1 VKGLIIFTEGEV
13 NGAWD
18 KTDDTPLNSAGGLI
32 MKKKLCA
39 LLLILLICVSCS
51 SKKTPD
57 TTDDNYR
64 VFYQIFVGSFSDSN
78 GDGIGDLRGII
89 NRIDYLN
96 DGNVDSKSSLGVQGI
111 WLTPIFKAP
120 SYHKYDAS
128 DYYVIDP
135 AFGTQDDLDE
145 LIRLCHERNMLVIL
159 DLAINHTAG
168 DHEWFKQF
176 TMAHQNNDTENK
188 YYDYYVYA
196 LKDEKPVNRSFCDLN
211 GTAETYEC
219 NFSYTMPELNFD
231 NQDVRNEVLDI
242 AAYYLA
248 KGVDGFRF
256 DAAKYV
262 YLNNNPASTD
272 FWKWYSNELRKIK
285 KDIYLVGEVW
295 SGDGETDLYV
305 KEMNCFNFT
314 VSGADGLIAKAVAG
328 GNADTY
334 AKYVVTYQ
342 DKIRK
347 LNPDAMPIYF
357 IANHDMDRAAGYLAV
372 INGRAYIGANL
383 YLLAPGSPFVYY
395 GEEIGMKGARGSA
408 NTDAN
413 RRLAMLW
420 GDGDSVKDPEGTT
433 YDTANQINGTVSD
446 QLQDKNSLL
455 QHYMHLIRIRK
466 NYPQIAR
473 GTYTQLNLENKN
485 ACGFAIEY
493 EEETTYLIHNVSN
506 TELIIKT
513 DMFKEILEQ
522 AGLNESSY
530 TKGELKIGPYTSV
543 ILK

>member
-1 VKGLIIFTEGEV
+1 MI
-13 NGAWD
+13 
-18 KTDDTPLNSAGGLI
+18 
-32 MKKKLCA
+32 
-39 LLLILLICVSCS
+39 LLLCVSCS
-51 SKKTPD
+51 GKKTAD
-57 TTDDNYR
+57 TTEDNYR

-111 WLTPIFKAP
+111 WLTPIFKSP

-128 DYYVIDP
+128 DYYTIDP
-135 AFGTQDDLDE
+135 AFGSQEDLDE
-145 LIRLCHERNMLVIL
+145 LVRLCHERNMLVIL
-159 DLAINHTAG
+159 DLAINHTSG

-176 TMAHQNNDTENK
+176 TKAHQNNDTGNK

-196 LKDEKPVNRSFCDLN
+196 PRDQKPVNRSFCDLN
-211 GTAETYEC
+211 GTSETYEC

-242 AAYYLA
+242 ASYYLA

-262 YLNNNPASTD
+262 YLNDNPASTD
-272 FWKWYSNELRKIK
+272 FWKWYTNELRKIK
-285 KDIYLVGEVW
+285 EDIYLVGEVW
-295 SGDGETDLYV
+295 SAESETDLYV
-305 KEMNCFNFT
+305 KEMNCFNFS
-314 VSGADGLIAKAVAG
+314 VSGAEGLIAKAVTAG
-328 GNADTY
+328 NVDTY

-347 LNPDAMPIYF
+347 LNPEAMPIYF
-357 IANHDMDRAAGYLAV
+357 IANHDMDRAAGYLTV
-372 INGRAYIGANL
+372 FNGRAYIGANL
-383 YLLAPGSPFVYY
+383 YLLNPGSPFIYY
-395 GEEIGMKGARGSA
+395 GEEIGMKGSRGSA

-433 YDTANQINGTVSD
+433 FDPSKQSNGTVSD

-455 QHYMHLIRIRK
+455 QHYMKLIRIRK

-473 GTYTQLNLENKN
+473 GTYTQLNLENKK
-485 ACGFAIEY
+485 AGGFAIEY
-493 EEETTYLIHNVSN
+493 EGETIYLIHNASDV
-506 TELIIKT
+506 ELVINT
-513 DMFKEILEQ
+513 DMFKEILEKV
-522 AGLNESSY
+522 GLNDASY
-530 TKGELKIGPYTSV
+530 TKGELKVGPYTSV